1 MYCVVSLHRSF
12 IVICQQLTD
21 DDDDDYNDEMLTAA
35 AVLKA
40 STDVRGPVA
49 LILRL
54 AKNTWRSGL
63 IIHNDRLLL
72 LLLRHLHAGLSVIF
86 SCHCYQKYFRGP
98 CTLGLYLINIS
109 TWVVSPSRGDRNAFN
124 APTPSHS
131 HHVIPVPIHI
141 YFILF
146 SYSQLSLETPS
157 HFRNNFLPSQI
168 EIKSTNTIKIVGDRM
183 ST

>member
-54 AKNTWRSGL
+54 AKNT
-63 IIHNDRLLL
+63 
-72 LLLRHLHAGLSVIF
+72 
-86 SCHCYQKYFRGP
+86 
-98 CTLGLYLINIS
+98 
-109 TWVVSPSRGDRNAFN
+109 
-124 APTPSHS
+124 
-131 HHVIPVPIHI
+131 
-141 YFILF
+141 
-146 SYSQLSLETPS
+146 
-157 HFRNNFLPSQI
+157 
-168 EIKSTNTIKIVGDRM
+168 
-183 ST
+183 